1 MKMSKLKR
9 CDRGFRCY
17 RMWCHVIG
25 QLLPNILKD
34 HSAFSI
40 RQ

>member
-1 MKMSKLKR
+1 
-9 CDRGFRCY
+9 
-17 RMWCHVIG
+17 VTG